1 MNDDTYT
8 TILLDYYR
16 HPRNKGTL
24 PHPDI
29 VSHDVNISCGDE
41 ITMHVLVKDN
51 RIGNLRFD
59 GKGCAIC
66 IASSSMLTEYAL
78 GKSLDEVA
86 KFNKQDALNLINIPI
101 SCMRLK
107 CALLGFKVLKLGVLQ
122 FVNNHLSADELNKW
136 KSNQLEEND
145 DY

>member
-1 MNDDTYT
+1 MTDEMYKE
-8 TILLDYYR
+8 IILDYYR

-29 VSHDVNISCGDE
+29 VSHDVNTSCGDE
-41 ITMHVLVKDN
+41 ITMNVLVKDN

-122 FVNNHLSADELNKW
+122 YLGKKLEAEDEN
-136 KSNQLEEND
+136 
-145 DY
+145 

>member
-1 MNDDTYT
+1 MNDEMYKE
-8 TILLDYYR
+8 IILDYYR

-29 VSHDVNISCGDE
+29 VSHDVNTSCGDE
-41 ITMHVLVKDN
+41 ITMNILVKDN

-66 IASSSMLTEYAL
+66 MASSSMLTEYAL

-107 CALLGFKVLKLGVLQ
+107 CALLGLKVLKLGVLQ
-122 FVNNHLSADELNKW
+122 YMGK
-136 KSNQLEEND
+136 KLEAEDAEN
-145 DY
+145 